1 MFVSVFTYI
10 MKVFH
15 HIRMVV
21 RGEKIL
27 CFIIVFIQMRKY
39 PAKIAKILKI
49 VVPKMPATQDF
60 ANFET
65 VFDDFE
71 SLTPKIK
78 CKKCYSKASA
88 KPELLDYT
96 AVSRIHSV
104 TLCPMRC
111 LKARLKVL

>member
-1 MFVSVFTYI
+1 MGLRRI
-10 MKVFH
+10 KDKVF
-15 HIRMVV
+15 RRFEKV
-21 RGEKIL
+21 EKIDYSAEKNRIL
-27 CFIIVFIQMRKY
+27 SANRKYLTNYSFDSEPLVSIIVLNRNGVEY
-39 PAKIAKILKI
+39 LKIL
-49 VVPKMPATQDF
+49 
-60 ANFET
+60 
-65 VFDDFE
+65 FDDFE
-71 SLTPKIK
+71 SLTSKIK